1 MALHIGVRLAVW
13 LRPLRELD
21 DLVLPDDS
29 YLSLHLARSIAQ
41 GKGPFYGLA
50 PTNGFQPLYVF
61 LMAPVFALTGGDLD
75 LPVRIALA
83 LLVVADALAMFF
95 TLRVALR
102 LGCSTEAVVVGGL
115 LWGLS
120 PWSLHT
126 SLNGLETSI
135 AAACIAAT
143 LWQWHRVRAA
153 QPGLTGQ
160 SGVAGWMALGALGG
174 LACLARVDSVFLG
187 AALGVPLLLAV
198 ARPRIGGPSDPERQ
212 AMLRGL
218 GIAAIAA
225 CLAVL
230 PWIVYSAWWT
240 QDVFP
245 TSGRAVRYLKLSAV
259 NHAPTLANT
268 YAPMLVRA
276 ARALAHNAGPATVLA
291 LGLALAA
298 WIATRGKQPS
308 HVGWRLAALLPIIA
322 FGAMLVAAYT
332 LYIFGPWYFGR
343 YFYPLWIPAVLAVA
357 ITADALFKAFSG
369 ARARAVCVAVVAGV
383 VIVGSIA
390 DPQTRVLFAQGA
402 PAPWGYRRAGE
413 WARDHFPPGTI
424 IGSSQSGALGYFA
437 ERLTVVN
444 LDGVVNRDCYEAMR
458 RGEMLEYIR
467 HAGVR
472 TLLWQD
478 DIQMIGRETK
488 AYDQDAVRY
497 SGEVP
502 GIMTEGSPW
511 FIYKVEAGAGAPA
524 NGARA
529 PRGTAK

>member
-1 MALHIGVRLAVW
+1 MALHVGVRLVVW

-21 DLVLPDDS
+21 DLVLPDDT
-29 YLSLHLARSIAQ
+29 YLSLHLARSIAH
-41 GKGPFYGLA
+41 GLGPFYGLA

-61 LMAPVFALTGGDLD
+61 MMAPVFALTGGDLD

-102 LGCSTEAVVVGGL
+102 LGCATEAVFVGGL
-115 LWGLS
+115 LWALS
-120 PWSLHT
+120 PWSMRT

-143 LWQWHRVRAA
+143 LWQWHRVRA
-153 QPGLTGQ
+153 GQ
-160 SGVAGWMALGALGG
+160 VSAMNWLALGALGG
-174 LACLARVDSVFLG
+174 LACVARVDSIFL
-187 AALGVPLLLAV
+187 ALALGLPLVWDATRV
-198 ARPRIGGPSDPERQ
+198 CIGGPADAERRGL
-212 AMLRGL
+212 LRGL
-218 GIAAIAA
+218 GLAAIAA

-230 PWIVYSAWWT
+230 PWIMYSARWT
-240 QDVFP
+240 HDIFP

-259 NHAPTLANT
+259 HHAPTIANT
-268 YAPMLVRA
+268 YVPMLVRA
-276 ARALAHNAGPATVLA
+276 AHALARNAGPAVALA
-291 LGLALAA
+291 LVLALAA
-298 WIATRGKQPS
+298 WVATRGKRPS
-308 HVGWRLAALLPIIA
+308 HVGGRLAALLPIVS
-322 FGAMLVAAYT
+322 FGALLVAAYT

-357 ITADALFKAFSG
+357 ITADALFKAVPG
-369 ARARAVCVAVVAGV
+369 TRARGACVALIA
-383 VIVGSIA
+383 VIVIAGSIA
-390 DPQTRVLFAQGA
+390 DPQAQALFAKEA
-402 PAPWGYRRAGE
+402 PAPRGYRRAGE
-413 WARDHFPPGTI
+413 WARDQLPAGTI

-444 LDGVVNRDCYEAMR
+444 LDGVVNRDCYDAMR
-458 RGEMLEYIR
+458 RGEMLDYIR

-488 AYDQDAVRY
+488 DYDPDAVRY

-502 GIMTEGSPW
+502 GIVTEGMPW
-511 FIYKVEAGAGAPA
+511 FTYTVEPGPGSPAAQTPAPQ
-524 NGARA
+524 GSQ
-529 PRGTAK
+529 K

>member
-1 MALHIGVRLAVW
+1 MGLHVGVRLVVW

-21 DLVLPDDS
+21 DLVLPDDT
-29 YLSLHLARSIAQ
+29 YLSLHLARSIAH
-41 GKGPFYGLA
+41 GLGPFYGLA

-61 LMAPVFALTGGDLD
+61 MMAPVFALTGGDLD

-102 LGCSTEAVVVGGL
+102 LGCATEAVFVGGL
-115 LWGLS
+115 LWALS
-120 PWSLHT
+120 PWSMRT

-143 LWQWHRVRAA
+143 LWQWHRVRA
-153 QPGLTGQ
+153 GQ
-160 SGVAGWMALGALGG
+160 VSAMNWLALGALGG
-174 LACLARVDSVFLG
+174 LACVARVDSIFL
-187 AALGVPLLLAV
+187 ALALGLPLLWDATRV
-198 ARPRIGGPSDPERQ
+198 RIGGPAETERRGL
-212 AMLRGL
+212 LRGL
-218 GIAAIAA
+218 GLAAIAA

-230 PWIVYSAWWT
+230 PWIVYSARWT
-240 QDVFP
+240 HDIFP

-259 NHAPTLANT
+259 HHAPTIANT
-268 YAPMLVRA
+268 YVPMLVRA
-276 ARALAHNAGPATVLA
+276 AHALARNAGPAVALA
-291 LGLALAA
+291 LVLALAA
-298 WIATRGKQPS
+298 WVATRGKRPS
-308 HVGWRLAALLPIIA
+308 HVGGRLAALLPIVS
-322 FGAMLVAAYT
+322 FGALLVAAYT

-357 ITADALFKAFSG
+357 ITADALFKAIPNSG
-369 ARARAVCVAVVAGV
+369 ARAACIAVLAAVVV
-383 VIVGSIA
+383 VGSLA
-390 DPQTRVLFAQGA
+390 DSQTHALFAKEA
-402 PAPWGYRRAGE
+402 PAPRGYRRAGE
-413 WARDHFPPGTI
+413 WARDQFPPGTI

-458 RGEMLEYIR
+458 RGKMLEYIR
-467 HAGVR
+467 HASVR

-488 AYDQDAVRY
+488 DYDPDAVRY

-502 GIMTEGSPW
+502 GIVTEGMPW
-511 FIYKVEAGAGAPA
+511 FTYTVEPGPGSPAAQTPAPQ
-524 NGARA
+524 GS
-529 PRGTAK
+529 PK